1 MNKNP
6 PPNVIALKPPDAKD
20 IKQRL
25 KQNLP
30 VTLHALLPNGLVRAG
45 KFIVGDI
52 SGGKGESLVVEMK
65 GSKAGL
71 WHDFATGD
79 GGDILDL
86 WAEVKGFDR
95 KTQFKELITDIQS
108 WIGGGIPTRQP
119 QS

>member
-1 MNKNP
+1 MRASCMADHSN
-6 PPNVIALKPPDAKD
+6 PNVIALKPPDAKD

-25 KQNLP
+25 IQSLP
-30 VTLHALLPNGLVRAG
+30 STLHALLPNGVLRAG

-52 SGGKGESLVVEMK
+52 SGGKGESLVVEMN

-86 WAEVKGFDR
+86 WAGVKGFD
-95 KTQFKELITDIQS
+95 
-108 WIGGGIPTRQP
+108 
-119 QS
+119 